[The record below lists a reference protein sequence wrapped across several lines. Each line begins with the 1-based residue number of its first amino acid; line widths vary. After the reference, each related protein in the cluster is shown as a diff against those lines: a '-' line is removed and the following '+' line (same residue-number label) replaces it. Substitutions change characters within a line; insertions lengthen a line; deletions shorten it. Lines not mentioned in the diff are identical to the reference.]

1 MDEAF
6 IQGTKKEKFHHQSVY
21 TLRKMKT
28 LNFLVIGKNEE
39 ILDTL
44 KRIITNNE
52 GWNAEITSDERVCED
67 FIRENH
73 VDIVL
78 LNSGLSE
85 QFESNIKDF
94 CRKIEK
100 DVKVI
105 DHYGGGNGLLKNEVY
120 TLFPN
125 LQP

>member
-1 MDEAF
+1 
-6 IQGTKKEKFHHQSVY
+6 
-21 TLRKMKT
+21 MKT